1 MKTLTTGV
9 ITGGIAIGNAFVYK
23 AAQNEPDNYIPK
35 SIEEENVILQN
46 ALAGVKNELSVLAE
60 SNGIFAAHF
69 EMADDPMI
77 EEQAMALIEEG
88 LGAYEAV
95 LQTSDAL
102 CAMFDEIDDEYLK
115 ARKDDVKD
123 VCRRIARKITGEDK
137 HSPFEGMTEGS
148 IIVAEELVPS
158 DTALMDFSLIEGFV
172 TALGSRT
179 SHVCIIA
186 ASKDVTAMVGVAGCT
201 TDISD
206 GDILV
211 LDGEKGLVI
220 INPDEDI
227 LKEYKEKVTQLN
239 SADYDPEREIYTE
252 DGERVW
258 ILGNAGNTEDVAAA
272 VKAGAEGIGLFRSE
286 FLYMES
292 EDFPD
297 EECQYKAYSE
307 AAGICGERPLTIRT
321 LDIGG
326 DKALPY
332 MQMDKEENPFL
343 GYRAIRIS
351 LACPQQFRTQIR
363 AILRAGAKGNVR
375 MMFPMITTLNEF
387 RTARQMVDECIAELD
402 KEGLPFDRNLKVGMM
417 IETPASVL
425 LADEFAKMADFFS
438 IGTNDLT
445 QYIMAADRGNA
456 NISDLY
462 DPHAEAVTKAIEIA
476 IKAAA
481 KAGIEISMCGEYA
494 ADPSAK
500 ELLLRL
506 GLRKFSVSIPAIRR
520 FKSTVID

>member
-23 AAQNEPDNYIPK
+23 ASQKEADNYIPK
-35 SIEEENVILQN
+35 SIEEENEVLQT
-46 ALAGVKNELSVLAE
+46 ALAGVKAELSALAE
-60 SNGIFAAHF
+60 GNEIFAAHF

-88 LGAYEAV
+88 IGAYEAV
-95 LQTSDAL
+95 LQTSEAL

-137 HSPFEGMTEGS
+137 HSPFDEMSQSS

-158 DTALMDFSLIEGFV
+158 DTAQMDFSKVVGFV

-186 ASKDVTAMVGVAGCT
+186 ASKDVTAMVGVSGCT
-201 TDISD
+201 HEISN
-206 GDILV
+206 GDMLI

-220 INPDEDI
+220 VNPDEEV
-227 LKEYKEKVTQLN
+227 LSEYKVKIAELE
-239 SADYDPEREIYTE
+239 SADYDPERELYTE
-252 DGERVW
+252 DGERIQV
-258 ILGNAGNTEDVAAA
+258 LGNAGNPEDVAAA

-307 AAGICGERPLTIRT
+307 AARICGERPLTIRT

-332 MQMDKEENPFL
+332 MPMNKEENPFL

-351 LACPQQFRTQIR
+351 LAQPLHFKTQLR
-363 AILRAGAKGNVR
+363 AILRAGAVGNVR

-387 RTARQMVDECIAELD
+387 RTARAIVDECIAELD
-402 KEGLPFDRNLKVGMM
+402 KEGLAFDRNLKVGMM

-425 LADEFAKMADFFS
+425 LADEFAQMADFFS

-456 NISDLY
+456 DIAGLY
-462 DPHAEAVTKAIEIA
+462 DPHSEAVTKAIEIV
-476 IKAAA
+476 IKAAD

-494 ADPSAK
+494 ADPTAK
-500 ELLLRL
+500 ELLLKL
-506 GLRKFSVSIPAIRR
+506 GLRKFSVSAPAIRR
-520 FKSTVID
+520 FKMN

>member
-9 ITGGIAIGNAFVYK
+9 ITGGIAVGNAFVYIPAGK
-23 AAQNEPDNYIPK
+23 SAEEYIPK
-35 SIEEENVILQN
+35 SIEEENEALLS
-46 ALAGVKNELSVLAE
+46 ALAGVKDELAVLAE
-60 SNGIFAAHF
+60 SNDIFAAHL

-88 LGAYEAV
+88 IGAYEAV
-95 LQTSDAL
+95 LQTSEAL

-123 VCRRIARKITGEDK
+123 VCRRIARKISGEDSL
-137 HSPFEGMTEGS
+137 SPFAVIPEGS
-148 IIVAEELVPS
+148 IIVADELVPS
-158 DTALMDFSLIEGFV
+158 DTAQMDFSLVKGFV
-172 TALGSRT
+172 TTLGSKT

-186 ASKDVTAMVGVAGCT
+186 ASKDVTAMVGVCGCT
-201 TDISD
+201 TEISN
-206 GDILV
+206 GDILI

-220 INPDEDI
+220 VNPDEEI
-227 LKEYKEKVTQLN
+227 LAEYQQKVEHIG
-239 SADYDPEREIYTE
+239 SADYDPDREIFTE
-252 DGERVW
+252 NGERIW
-258 ILGNAGNTEDVAAA
+258 ILGNAGNPEDVAVA

-292 EDFPD
+292 DGFPD
-297 EECQYKAYSE
+297 EERQYKAYSE
-307 AAGICGERPLTIRT
+307 AARICGERPLTIRT

-332 MQMDKEENPFL
+332 MPMEKEENPFL

-351 LACPQQFRTQIR
+351 LAHPEHFKTQIR
-363 AILRAGAKGNVR
+363 AILRAGADGNVR

-387 RTARQMVDECIAELD
+387 RTARRIVDECIAELD
-402 KEGLPFDRNLKVGMM
+402 KEGLGFDRNLKVGMM

-425 LADEFAKMADFFS
+425 LADEFAQMADFFS

-456 NISDLY
+456 DIAGLY
-462 DPHAEAVTKAIEIA
+462 DPHSEAVTKAIEIV

-500 ELLLRL
+500 ELLLEL
-506 GLRKFSVSIPAIRR
+506 GLRKFSVSAPAIRR
-520 FKSTVID
+520 FKSN